1 MLNNYFT
8 DKYKQ
13 MLGSEAES
21 FFAALLGEKHKYIRL
36 ASSRDADYLSELTD
50 IGVKTSPAGD
60 LPDVYRVDDGTEK
73 LTDTIG
79 FQTGGF
85 YIMNPSS
92 VYAARVLCS
101 LVPDYPYILDVA
113 SAPGGKT
120 CAIADILGNRCA
132 IIANEPSGKRM
143 KSLQYNIE
151 KYGAYSVRTI
161 GRDGRALHKTF
172 DRFFDGILLDAPCS
186 NENKI
191 GRNRTVNSEWCQEMV
206 DRMAK
211 LQKEIASSAFE
222 TLKEGGVMVYSTCTF
237 SVEENEE
244 VVKHLL
250 DNFDCELVDI
260 NEGERTGGISG
271 EADIDS
277 HVVRYM
283 PHKDIYDGFFIAA
296 VRRKGS
302 ESSGGRFS
310 KQKIQKSVAQFF
322 DSFPEYAEIY
332 EKGGSFYLTTQMDRS
347 INFSKNGILIFKREG
362 ELSSQTFWQLENM
375 LKEGLGTEIERE
387 EALRYLKGFDIEK
400 PQVYHGAALYY
411 RGIPVGITKPVGN
424 MLKNKL
430 DRYFL
435 YGKNIEW

>member
-1 MLNNYFT
+1 MLNNAFVE
-8 DKYKQ
+8 KYTQLLEEK
-13 MLGSEAES
+13 AES
-21 FFAALLGEKHKYIRL
+21 FFDALQGERKKYIRL
-36 ASSRDADYLSELTD
+36 ASSRPADYLCELKEAGVAVSED
-50 IGVKTSPAGD
+50 KN
-60 LPDVYRVDDGTEK
+60 LPDVFRIESGEEK
-73 LTDTIG
+73 LTGTLG

-92 VYAARVLCS
+92 VYTARVLCS
-101 LVPDYPYILDVA
+101 LMPEYPYILDVA

-120 CAIADILGNRCA
+120 CAIADILNNRCA

-143 KSLQYNIE
+143 KSLQYNLE

-161 GRDGRALHKTF
+161 GRDGRSLHKTF
-172 DRFFDGILLDAPCS
+172 DKFFDGVLLDAPCS

-191 GRNRTVNSEWCQEMV
+191 GRNKTVNSEWNQEMV

-211 LQKEIASSAFE
+211 LQKEIAASAFE

-244 VVKHLL
+244 VVKYLL

-260 NEGERTGGISG
+260 NGGSGTGGISG
-271 EADIDS
+271 DEKIDS
-277 HVVRYM
+277 CVVRYM
-283 PHKDIYDGFFIAA
+283 PHTDIYDGFFISA
-296 VRRKGS
+296 VRRKGG
-302 ESSGGRFS
+302 ESSGGAFS
-310 KQKIQKSVAQFF
+310 RQKKHKSISEFF
-322 DSFPEYAEIY
+322 EDFPDWTEIY
-332 EKGGSFYLTTQMDRS
+332 EKGNSFYLTTQMDRS

-362 ELSSQTFWQLENM
+362 ELSSQAFWQLSNF
-375 LKEGLGTEIERE
+375 LKKEFRTEISLEA
-387 EALRYLKGFDIEK
+387 ALRYLKGFDIEK
-400 PQVYHGAALYY
+400 VQDYHGPALYY
-411 RGIPVGITKPVGN
+411 NDIPIGITKPVDS